1 MKDIIDYLDFEKID
15 IRVGT
20 IIKAEENNSLKKP
33 SIVLIID
40 FGDKIGIKNRDL
52 VAKILSKTQLKKAEE
67 LALECK
73 KKKYKGCY

>member
-40 FGDKIGIKNRDL
+40 FGDQIGIKKMTR
-52 VAKILSKTQLKKAEE
+52 KKM
-67 LALECK
+67 
-73 KKKYKGCY
+73 